1 MTFDKII
8 DGILAVEQGY
18 VNHPSDRGGPTN
30 FGVTEAVA
38 RANGYTGDMRNL
50 PESFARK
57 VYLKRYITD
66 PRFDQVAA
74 LNEKIAEEMIDTGVN
89 MGPKRAGEFLQRAL
103 NSFNEGGRLGNDLLV
118 DGDIGPGT
126 LSTLK
131 TFITWR
137 GQSGVTALYR
147 ALNSLQGARY
157 IEISEGNKSQRDFT
171 LGWFAN
177 RVA

>member
-38 RANGYTGDMRNL
+38 RANGYTGNMRDL

-74 LNEKIAEEMIDTGVN
+74 INEKIAEEMIDTGVN
-89 MGPKRAGEFLQRAL
+89 MGTKKAGEFLQRSL
-103 NSFNEGGRLGNDLLV
+103 NAFNMGQRLGSDLVV
-118 DGDIGPGT
+118 DGDVGPGT
-126 LSTLK
+126 LNFLK
-131 TFITWR
+131 AFIAWR
-137 GQSGVTALYR
+137 GQAGVTALYR
-147 ALNSLQGARY
+147 ALNSLQGTRY
-157 IEISEGNKSQRDFT
+157 IEISEANKSQRDFT
-171 LGWFAN
+171 FGWFSN